1 MKTRSQD
8 NSISSRHKQPH
19 VQTRLDTEVANKLLG
34 SSNLLP
40 SLISLDRPLKLHTN
54 ILFVV
59 AMNLRSNKF

>member
-1 MKTRSQD
+1 M
-8 NSISSRHKQPH
+8 SRLS
-19 VQTRLDTEVANKLLG
+19 LDIEVANKLLG
-34 SSNLLP
+34 SSNLLH